1 MAAMNCRIRTACKY
15 NVRLNKNKAA
25 FQMYLISRTVVFF
38 ANKWDCCFPQMHA
51 TVLS

>member
-1 MAAMNCRIRTACKY
+1 MTVMNCGIRTACKY

-25 FQMYLISRTVVFF
+25 FQMYLILRTLAFF
-38 ANKWDCCFPQMHA
+38 ADKWDCCFPQMHT